1 MNVIRID
8 SLSKICDVAID
19 YPLDH
24 YLASNLN
31 LLEERRIRS
40 EPELF
45 PKFIKIFIKTDLIPQ
60 SLDFLKRIP
69 NKYHLLT
76 GASDICITKN
86 RQLVSQIFNQ
96 TNIASWVG
104 NNLEEIHPSMLSI
117 PIGFTRTGYE
127 EDWSSLLNF
136 EKKIPKE
143 IDVLLTWMGDTSIQ
157 RNMVKELVSKTSSSR
172 IFIQESK
179 LRYMDYVEL
188 LKKSQYVICP
198 EGNGIDTHRIY
209 ETIYADAVPIVLNS
223 PLWRMHRDLGCLIVN
238 KWNDIFSLPVI
249 PINSNNNKSINLT
262 YWMERIYKHQFFFS
276 Y

>member
-8 SLSKICDVAID
+8 SLSKISDIAID
-19 YPLDH
+19 YPVDY

-31 LLEERRIRS
+31 LLEERRLVAK
-40 EPELF
+40 PELF
-45 PKFIKIFIKTDLIPQ
+45 PKYVKIFIKTDLIPH

-86 RQLVSQIFNQ
+86 RELVSEIFNQ

-127 EDWSSLLNF
+127 EDWDSLLNF
-136 EKKIPKE
+136 KKKIPKE
-143 IDVLLTWMGDTSIQ
+143 INILLTWMGDTSIE
-157 RNMVKELVSKTSSSR
+157 RNIVRDLAYKTNSKR
-172 IFIQESK
+172 IFIQNSK
-179 LRYMDYVEL
+179 LEYKDYVEL
-188 LKKSQYVICP
+188 LKKSHYVICP

-209 ETIYADAVPIVLNS
+209 ETIFADAVPIVLNS
-223 PLWRMHRDLGCLIVN
+223 PLWRMHRNLGCLIVN
-238 KWNDIFSLPVI
+238 KWSDIFSLPI
-249 PINSNNNKSINLT
+249 FPITPNNNKHIKLV
-262 YWMERIYKHQFFFS
+262 YWIQRIYKHHFMFS